1 MQDTTE
7 TNDRSTSAAIRLL
20 IERIE
25 SLEKKVARLEERLS
39 HDHED
44 LERLQEVAMHDHEDL
59 ENLKVAV
66 IPRPTYSGRPMV
78 GL

>member
-1 MQDTTE
+1 MQDTKE
-7 TNDRSTSAAIRLL
+7 TPNTTAAMTSMM
-20 IERIE
+20 ERVE
-25 SLEKKVARLEERLS
+25 SLEKKVARLEESLK

-59 ENLKVAV
+59 ENLKVTGLT
-66 IPRPTYSGRPMV
+66 RSSYGGRPMV

>member
-1 MQDTTE
+1 MQDTTDPQKTTAE
-7 TNDRSTSAAIRLL
+7 MSLI
-20 IERIE
+20 IERIDA
-25 SLEKKVARLEERLS
+25 LEKKVARLQESLQ

-59 ENLKVAV
+59 ENLKGSSVA
-66 IPRPTYSGRPMV
+66 RSRYGSRPMV

>member
-1 MQDTTE
+1 MQDTKDSNE
-7 TNDRSTSAAIRLL
+7 TVATMNRM

-25 SLEKKVARLEERLS
+25 ALERKVASLQDRLQ

-59 ENLKVAV
+59 ESLKVSGLT
-66 IPRPTYSGRPMV
+66 RPAYGTRPMV